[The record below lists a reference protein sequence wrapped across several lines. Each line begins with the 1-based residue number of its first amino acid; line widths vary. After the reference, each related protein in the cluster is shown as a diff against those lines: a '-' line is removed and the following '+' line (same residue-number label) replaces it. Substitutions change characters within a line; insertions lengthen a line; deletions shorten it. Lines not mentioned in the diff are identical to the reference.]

1 MAYLTLVQRLQQG
14 LPLTPEE
21 KRKATSRVANQ
32 ERLAE
37 NRQAI
42 ANVRENKIAQ
52 MRTIVEGLPTPPNGL
67 NGQPLIKWE
76 LSQNLPPLQGDELG
90 PAELIAEGLARLA
103 ASAHKGVPIPESEW
117 APKTPRKRGKSVD
130 EMLTE
135 LTEDQWEA
143 IASQVIQPKPPTTPE
158 RGDSPE
164 DIWQAILDEE
174 CVDNSMPMETIGNPL
189 DADEGDDDYQDYDNW
204 N

>member
-1 MAYLTLVQRLQQG
+1 MAYLTLVQRLEQG

-21 KRKATSRVANQ
+21 KRKATLRVANA
-32 ERLAE
+32 EKLAE

-52 MRTIVEGLPTPPNGL
+52 MRAIVETLPTPPNGL
-67 NGQPLIKWE
+67 NGEPLTRWE
-76 LSQNLPPLQGDELG
+76 NQQNLPPLQGDELG
-90 PAELIAEGLARLA
+90 PAEAIADGLARLV
-103 ASAHKGVPIPESEW
+103 ASAHRGEPIPPSEW
-117 APKTPRKRGKSVD
+117 APRTPRKRGKSVD

-135 LTEDQWEA
+135 LTDSQWEA
-143 IASQVIQPKPPTTPE
+143 IASQVIQPKPPPPPE
-158 RGDSPE
+158 RGESTE
-164 DIWQAILDEE
+164 DIWQTILDEE

-189 DADEGDDDYQDYDNW
+189 DADEGDDDYQDYDHW